1 MMTATDKLSIAQMVE
16 MAAKLLPSQSPLHAF
31 VHHNTLHAY
40 EHLPFKQALKEA
52 SKEHGAEP
60 FMSEK
65 NFLEAINSGRILTND
80 IKAVLEKE
88 LDDIDQPLFAGAPTR
103 RAILLW
109 RLTTLFNV
117 PNKHSVN
124 WWLHEKGYLH
134 KPHAL
139 AGSAASSPASSL
151 FFHSKRQYLPGE
163 LEKLWV
169 NLEKAALPKE
179 HTQTRARPKDLLLER
194 FDVDTDEQV
203 KPFLIRYA
211 AAYLDQGV
219 GSLPQP
225 DKAEGFL
232 ISFRRLH
239 NNAFGLPTWLRRL
252 PNLCRQQEEQGLD
265 GLQVIADVMDK
276 FGVPAL
282 HQQAFINESLKMLK
296 GWAGM
301 FRQFEKQPD
310 KVPVS
315 HYPATLIDFL
325 AVQLLVEFCAYE
337 HACKLHGCTTNT
349 FAEYLCAHGT
359 QVTKASKSVQDIYE
373 AFITAQAFVMPSALF
388 LNSDHAVKW
397 VTEIGRF
404 NSFERRYLLQLAYER
419 RHRQHI
425 LDGLAEHRQFT
436 KLTAGTLP
444 SFQAVFCMDEREES
458 TRRHLEELDPEVMT
472 LGFAGFFGVA
482 IQYQGLDD
490 VTARPLCPVNRIPE
504 HFVREVALNESEAL
518 RYQRTRKLVG
528 SYSKSVIDNE
538 AVFAIGPF
546 WSLLMGIAKTPSLVF
561 RSLVPRQTE
570 KVKRR
575 LTGFGPAR
583 PKTRLKLFRD
593 NDNDNDNDDVIGKD
607 RGADKAA
614 DTADGFKPGYTVA
627 EAADAIFNTLSAMGL
642 TKQLSPIIVIV
653 GHGSSSLNNPHE
665 AAHDCGATGGGRGGP
680 NARAFAAMANHAG
693 VRTWLKEKGIAI
705 AETNWFVGAYHNTC
719 DDSMSYYDLDLIPAP
734 LNQSFLE
741 SRAKLAQ
748 ACKMDA
754 LERCRKFNEVPVNIS
769 ADRALGY
776 AYQHANDLAQPRP
789 EYGHATNAVCIIGR
803 RAITRGLFLDR
814 RSFLIS
820 YDPDQDPDKSI
831 VAGILES
838 AGPVGAGINLEYY
851 FSFVDPIVYG
861 CGTKLPHNISGLV
874 GVMEG
879 HCSDLRTGLPWQMVE
894 IHEPVRL
901 LTIVEAT
908 PEVLLKIAQDIKVV
922 GDLVGNAWIQL
933 VSMDPDTGKLM
944 VFKSGVFVEYVP
956 DSIGYPVVDNS
967 ETFFRGSDTY
977 LGLAHINHTQ
987 RRVQN
992 A

>member
-1 MMTATDKLSIAQMVE
+1 MTDADTLTIAQMIDV
-16 MAAKLLPSQSPLHAF
+16 AAKILPSQSPLHAF

-52 SKEHGAEP
+52 SKELNAEP
-60 FMSEK
+60 FMSEQ
-65 NFLEAINSGRILTND
+65 NFLEAINSGRIQSSD
-80 IKAVLEKE
+80 INAVLEQE
-88 LDDIDQPLFAGAPTR
+88 LNYIDQPLFAGAPTR

-134 KPHAL
+134 SPHAL
-139 AGSAASSPASSL
+139 AGSAASSPASPL
-151 FFHSKRQYLPGE
+151 FFHSKRQYVAGE
-163 LEKLWV
+163 LEKLWL
-169 NLEKAALPKE
+169 NLEKAALPKT
-179 HTQTRARPKDLLLER
+179 HTQTRARPRDLLFER
-194 FDVDTDEQV
+194 YDVDTDELV
-203 KPFLIRYA
+203 KPLLIRYG

-232 ISFRRLH
+232 VSFRRMH
-239 NNAFGLPTWLRRL
+239 RNAIALPTWLRGL
-252 PNLCRQQEEQGLD
+252 PSLCRQQEEQGLD
-265 GLQVIADVMDK
+265 GLQVVADAMAK
-276 FGVPAL
+276 FGVPAA
-282 HQQAFINESLKMLK
+282 HQQVFIVESLKMLK

-325 AVQLLVEFCAYE
+325 AVQLVLELCAYE
-337 HACKLHGCTTNT
+337 HACKTYSCASNGLAQH
-349 FAEYLCAHGT
+349 LCAHGT
-359 QVTKASKSVQDIYE
+359 EITEASKSVQDIYE
-373 AFITAQAFVMPSALF
+373 AFITAQAFVMPSVLF
-388 LNSDHAVKW
+388 SSSDNAVRW
-397 VTEIGRF
+397 VAEIGQF
-404 NSFERRYLLQLAYER
+404 NSFERRHLLQLAYER

-425 LDGLAEHRQFT
+425 LDGLAEHRQFID
-436 KLTAGTLP
+436 LTSGTQHSL
-444 SFQAVFCMDEREES
+444 QAVFCMDEREES

-482 IQYQGLDD
+482 MQYQGLDD
-490 VTARPLCPVNRIPE
+490 VTSRPLCPVNKIPE

-518 RYQRTRKLVG
+518 RYRKTRKLFG
-528 SYSKSVIDNE
+528 SYSKSVMDNE

-575 LTGFGPAR
+575 LKGFAPAR
-583 PKTRLKLFRD
+583 PETRLRLLRD
-593 NDNDNDNDDVIGKD
+593 DDL
-607 RGADKAA
+607 
-614 DTADGFKPGYTVA
+614 DTVDGLKSGYSVT
-627 EAADAIFNTLSAMGL
+627 EAADVIFSTLSAMGL
-642 TKQLSPIIVIV
+642 TKQLAPIVVIV

-680 NARAFAAMANHAG
+680 NGRAFAAMANHVA
-693 VRTWLKEKGIAI
+693 VRAQLKARGIAI
-705 AETNWFVGAYHNTC
+705 AETTWFVGAYHNTC

-734 LNQSFLE
+734 LTLPFKE
-741 SRAKLAQ
+741 ARAKLAQ

-754 LERCRKFNEVPVNIS
+754 LERCRKFDEVPVNVT

-820 YDPDQDPDKSI
+820 YDPDQDPEKSI

-851 FSFVDPIVYG
+851 FSFVDPVAYG
-861 CGTKLPHNISGLV
+861 CGTKLPHNISGLI

-908 PEVLLKIAQDIKVV
+908 PEVLLKIAQERKVV
-922 GDLVGNAWIQL
+922 GELVGNEWIQL
-933 VSMDPDTGKLM
+933 VSMDPDTGRLM
-944 VFKSGVFVEYVP
+944 VFKNGTFVEHEP

-967 ETFFRGSDTY
+967 ETFFRGTDTY
-977 LGLAHINHTQ
+977 LGLAHINHMQ
-987 RRVQN
+987 RRGQN
-992 A
+992 V

>member
-1 MMTATDKLSIAQMVE
+1 MTATEKLSIAQMIDV
-16 MAAKLLPSQSPLHAF
+16 AAKLLPSQSPLHAF

-52 SKEHGAEP
+52 SKELNAEP
-60 FMSEK
+60 FMSEQ
-65 NFLEAINSGRILTND
+65 NFLDAINSGRIQTND
-80 IKAVLEKE
+80 IDAVLEQE
-88 LDDIDQPLFAGAPTR
+88 LDDIDLPLFAGAPTR

-134 KPHAL
+134 APHAL

-163 LEKLWV
+163 LEKLWI
-169 NLEKAALPKE
+169 NLEKAALPKI
-179 HTQTRARPKDLLLER
+179 HSQTRARPRDLLLER
-194 FDVDTDEQV
+194 YDVDTDELV
-203 KPFLIRYA
+203 KPFLIRYG

-225 DKAEGFL
+225 DKTKGFL
-232 ISFRRLH
+232 VSFRRMH
-239 NNAFGLPTWLRRL
+239 CNALALPPWLRGLPS
-252 PNLCRQQEEQGLD
+252 LCRQQEEQELG
-265 GLQVIADVMDK
+265 GLQVIASILDK
-276 FGVPAL
+276 FGVPVA
-282 HQQAFINESLKMLK
+282 HQQVFILESLKVLK

-325 AVQLLVEFCAYE
+325 AVQLVLELCAYE
-337 HACKLHGCTTNT
+337 DACKSHGCASN
-349 FAEYLCAHGT
+349 ALAKHLAAHGT
-359 QVTKASKSVQDIYE
+359 EITTASKSVQDIYE

-388 LNSDHAVKW
+388 SNSDNAVKW
-397 VTEIGRF
+397 VAEIGQF
-404 NSFERRYLLQLAYER
+404 NSFERRHLLQLAYER
-419 RHRQHI
+419 RHRQHV
-425 LDGLAEHRQFT
+425 LGGLAEHRQFT
-436 KLTAGTLP
+436 DLSSGTQH

-458 TRRHLEELDPEVMT
+458 TRRHLEELDPDVMT

-482 IQYQGLDD
+482 IQYQGLED
-490 VTARPLCPVNRIPE
+490 VTSRPLCPVNRVPD
-504 HFVREVALNESEAL
+504 HFVREVALNEAEAQ
-518 RYQRTRKLVG
+518 RYQKTRKLVG

-561 RSLVPRQTE
+561 RSLVPRQAE

-575 LTGFGPAR
+575 LNGFGPAR
-583 PKTRLKLFRD
+583 PKTRLELFRD
-593 NDNDNDNDDVIGKD
+593 NDVVKT
-607 RGADKAA
+607 
-614 DTADGFKPGYTVA
+614 DTVDGLKSGYSVA
-627 EAADAIFNTLSAMGL
+627 EAADAVFSTLSAMGL
-642 TKQLSPIIVIV
+642 TKQLSPIVVIV

-680 NARAFAAMANHAG
+680 NARAFAAMANHTA
-693 VRTWLKEKGIAI
+693 VRALIRELGIEI
-705 AETNWFVGAYHNTC
+705 ADTTWFVGAYHNTC
-719 DDSMSYYDLDLIPAP
+719 DDSMGYYDQDLIPAQ
-734 LNQSFLE
+734 LNPSFQDV
-741 SRAKLAQ
+741 RAKLAQ

-754 LERCRKFNEVPVNIS
+754 LERCRKFQEVPVDVS

-803 RAITRGLFLDR
+803 RAVTRGLFLDR

-820 YDPDQDPDKSI
+820 YDPDQDPDKAI

-851 FSFVDPIVYG
+851 FSFVDPVAYG
-861 CGTKLPHNISGLV
+861 CGTKLPHNISGLI

-908 PEVLLKIAQDIKVV
+908 PAVLLKIAAERKVV
-922 GDLVGNAWIQL
+922 GDLAGNEWIQL

-944 VFKSGVFVEYVP
+944 VFKNGKFINHEP

-987 RRVQN
+987 RRELNV
-992 A
+992 

>member
-1 MMTATDKLSIAQMVE
+1 MTAADAMTIAQMIDV
-16 MAAKLLPSQSPLHAF
+16 AAKILPSQSPLHAF

-40 EHLPFKQALKEA
+40 EHLPFKKALKEA
-52 SKEHGAEP
+52 SKEHNAEP
-60 FMSEK
+60 FMSEQ
-65 NFLEAINSGRILTND
+65 NFLEAINSGRIQSSD
-80 IKAVLEKE
+80 IDAVLAQE
-88 LDDIDQPLFAGAPTR
+88 LNHIDRPLFAGAPTR

-117 PNKHSVN
+117 PNKRSVN

-134 KPHAL
+134 SPHAL
-139 AGSAASSPASSL
+139 AGSAASSPASPL

-163 LEKLWV
+163 LEQLWV
-169 NLEKAALPKE
+169 NLEKAALPKTR
-179 HTQTRARPKDLLLER
+179 TQTRVRARDLLLER
-194 FDVDTDEQV
+194 YDVDTDELV
-203 KPFLIRYA
+203 KPFLIRYG

-225 DKAEGFL
+225 DKGEGFL
-232 ISFRRLH
+232 VSFRRMH
-239 NNAFGLPTWLRRL
+239 RNALALPSWLQGL
-252 PNLCRQQEEQGLD
+252 PNLCRLQEEHELD
-265 GLQVIADVMDK
+265 GLQIIADTMNK
-276 FGVPAL
+276 LGVPAA
-282 HQQAFINESLKMLK
+282 HQQVFIVESLKMLK

-315 HYPATLIDFL
+315 HYPATLVDFL
-325 AVQLLVEFCAYE
+325 AVQLILELCAYE
-337 HACKLHGCTTNT
+337 HACKMHGCSSD
-349 FAEYLCAHGT
+349 ALAKYLYSNGSEIT
-359 QVTKASKSVQDIYE
+359 EASKSVQDIYE
-373 AFITAQAFVMPSALF
+373 SFITAQAFVMPSALF
-388 LNSDHAVKW
+388 SNSENANKW
-397 VTEIGRF
+397 VAEIGQF

-419 RHRQHI
+419 RHRQHV
-425 LDGLAEHRQFT
+425 LDGLFEHRQFT
-436 KLTAGTLP
+436 NLSSATQH

-458 TRRHLEELDPEVMT
+458 TRRHLEELDPDVMT

-482 IQYQGLDD
+482 MQYQGLDD
-490 VTARPLCPVNRIPE
+490 VTSRPLCPVNRKPE
-504 HFVREVALNESEAL
+504 HFIREVALNESEAL
-518 RYQRTRKLVG
+518 RYQKTRKLFG
-528 SYSKSVIDNE
+528 SYSKSVMDNE
-538 AVFAIGPF
+538 AVFSIGPF

-575 LTGFGPAR
+575 IKDFAPAR
-583 PKTRLKLFRD
+583 PSTRLKLFRD
-593 NDNDNDNDDVIGKD
+593 DDL
-607 RGADKAA
+607 
-614 DTADGFKPGYTVA
+614 YTVDGLKVGYSIT
-627 EAADAIFNTLSAMGL
+627 EAVDVIFNTLSAMGL
-642 TKQLSPIIVIV
+642 TKQLAPIVIIV

-680 NARAFAAMANHAG
+680 NGRAFAAMANHVA
-693 VRTWLKEKGIAI
+693 VRAQLEKKGIAI
-705 AETNWFVGAYHNTC
+705 AETTWFVGAYHNTC
-719 DDSMSYYDLDLIPAP
+719 DDSMSYYDPDLIPAT
-734 LNQSFLE
+734 LTQQFAE
-741 SRAKLAQ
+741 VQAKLAG

-754 LERCRKFNEVPVNIS
+754 LERCRKFDEVPVNVT

-803 RAITRGLFLDR
+803 RSITRGLFLDR

-820 YDPDQDPDKSI
+820 YDPEQDSDKSI

-851 FSFVDPIVYG
+851 FSYVDPVAYG
-861 CGTKLPHNISGLV
+861 CGTKLPHNISGLI

-908 PEVLLKIAQDIKVV
+908 PEVLLKIARERKVV
-922 GDLVGNAWIQL
+922 GQLVGNEWIQL
-933 VSMDPDTGKLM
+933 VSMDPDTGRLM
-944 VFKSGVFVEYVP
+944 VFKDGAFVEHEA

-967 ETFFRGSDTY
+967 ETFFRGSNTY
-977 LGLAHINHTQ
+977 LGLAHINQMQ
-987 RRVQN
+987 RR
-992 A
+992 

>member
-1 MMTATDKLSIAQMVE
+1 MTATEPLSIAGMIDV
-16 MAAKLLPSQSPLHAF
+16 AAKILPSQSPLHAF

-52 SKEHGAEP
+52 SKELNAEP
-60 FMSEK
+60 FMSER
-65 NFLEAINSGRILTND
+65 NFLEAINSGRIQTKD
-80 IKAVLEKE
+80 IEAVLEQE
-88 LDDIDQPLFAGAPTR
+88 LDDIDLPLFAGAPTR
-103 RAILLW
+103 RAVLLW

-134 KPHAL
+134 TPHGL
-139 AGSAASSPASSL
+139 AGSAASSPASPL

-163 LEKLWV
+163 LQKLMV
-169 NLEKAALPKE
+169 NLENAALPKTR
-179 HTQTRARPKDLLLER
+179 TQTQARARDFLLER
-194 FDVDTDEQV
+194 YDVDTDELV
-203 KPFLIRYA
+203 KPFLIRYG

-219 GSLPQP
+219 GNLPQP

-232 ISFRRLH
+232 VSFRRMHTNTLTLPSWLR
-239 NNAFGLPTWLRRL
+239 GLPK
-252 PNLCRQQEEQGLD
+252 LCRQQEEKGLD
-265 GLQVIADVMDK
+265 GLQVIADTMGK
-276 FGVPAL
+276 IGVPQA
-282 HQQAFINESLKMLK
+282 HQQIFIIESLKLLK

-301 FRQFEKQPD
+301 FRQFEEQPD

-325 AVQLLVEFCAYE
+325 AVQLVLELCAYE
-337 HACKLHGCTTNT
+337 HACKQHGCPSN
-349 FAEYLCAHGT
+349 ALAKHLAAYGT
-359 QVTKASKSVQDIYE
+359 EITKAGKSVQDIYE

-388 LNSDHAVKW
+388 SNNGHAVKW

-404 NSFERRYLLQLAYER
+404 DSFERRHLLQLAYER
-419 RHRQHI
+419 RHRQHV

-436 KLTAGTLP
+436 DLTSYTKP

-458 TRRHLEELDPEVMT
+458 TRRHLEELDPDVMT

-518 RYQRTRKLVG
+518 RYQKIRKLYG
-528 SYSKSVIDNE
+528 SYSKSVINNE

-561 RSLVPRQTE
+561 RSLVPRHIE
-570 KVKRR
+570 KVKSRIK
-575 LTGFGPAR
+575 GFAPAR
-583 PKTRLKLFRD
+583 PETRLKLFRD
-593 NDNDNDNDDVIGKD
+593 DGDANT
-607 RGADKAA
+607 
-614 DTADGFKPGYTVA
+614 DTDMKTVDGLKPGYSVA
-627 EAADAIFNTLSAMGL
+627 EAANAIFDTLSAMGL

-680 NARAFAAMANHAG
+680 NARAFAAMANHPG
-693 VRTWLKEKGIAI
+693 VRDLLGEKGLAV
-705 AETNWFVGAYHNTC
+705 ADATWFVGAYHNTC

-734 LNQSFLE
+734 LNPPFQDA
-741 SRAKLAQ
+741 RAKLAQ

-754 LERCRKFNEVPVNIS
+754 LERCRKFGEVPVNIS

-776 AYQHANDLAQPRP
+776 VYQHSVDLAQPRP

-803 RAITRGLFLDR
+803 RKITRGLFLDR

-851 FSFVDPIVYG
+851 FSFVDPVAYG
-861 CGTKLPHNISGLV
+861 CGTKLPHNISGLI

-908 PEVLLKIAQDIKVV
+908 PEVLLKIAGERKVV
-922 GDLVGNAWIQL
+922 GELVGNEWIQL

-944 VFKSGVFVEYVP
+944 VFKNGEFVDHVP
-956 DSIGYPVVDNS
+956 DSIGYPVADNS

-977 LGLAHINHTQ
+977 LGLAHINQIQ
-987 RRVQN
+987 RQVQN
-992 A
+992 V